1 MKIDTTIDPAEE
13 WDEFNRAKAA
23 VMMLGR
29 EQTRIDSIQ
38 TVARLV
44 GEADDLG
51 ADGAEQIYAVVGA
64 LQKRR
69 AFALILVLCLL
80 ARQAGL
86 GSPRLQQ
93 KEVQALIELGRLEE
107 AVRTARALAEATAAA
122 SPDDP
127 AAREDYALWE
137 TAKGNIGRAYKQAYI
152 NANRDPEAPPL
163 PDAQDLKAA
172 VETYLSVWRRNPG
185 KSTTYHAVN
194 AAALMMRGVR
204 DAAAGKPG
212 DFAWA
217 NGEMAREIAGD
228 ILRIHED
235 DLRDALTPGG
245 GGSGDV
251 WTLATCG
258 EAYLVLD
265 LLDDAA
271 LCYGAYAGLSAADA
285 FEIGSSLRQLEEV
298 WEFDG
303 TRRDDGGKLVRL
315 LKTALIDL
323 APGPR
328 GDAAS
333 DIQTDSVVLTP
344 TEAGLIQQDL
354 RDRDDESGKT
364 QDGYEAYFEKSRP
377 ARAVGRMEQVRKIA
391 GALRRAQSICA
402 IEALCEGRWRRMGTG
417 FVIRGEVLHEEWAGE
432 LLIVSNHH
440 VVSQADG
447 ALSSSYRR
455 CRANFI
461 EYDAITQSE
470 RQHPV
475 LFEGVLW
482 RSGERAHDAAVLKPR
497 GELPKFAAPLGPDDV
512 TDYLPRRPD
521 VDIDGTDMHVVILG
535 FPGGEDLQFSFGDEL
550 LLDHDACDP
559 GTVPNLD
566 REPDGRPVRLHYRT
580 PSLPG
585 SSGSPVFSAGDW
597 KLVAVHHRGQ
607 PNCRRLDPKDGNYEA
622 NEGIWLPSIRAAIR
636 RASVPADGGQQT
648 AADPQTATDTPETQ
662 APQGEWVKIPASAY
676 GAVQSVFSDGAAT
689 PTPQAPE
696 HRHSG
701 QENVVFGRQIGEPT
715 DGKTKPEPK
724 VSALEIP
731 GHAVIMPQDSPE
743 VFTRHLRSGK
753 FHGDLDAF
761 RAQTQGFE
769 TVIGDDNRTQIHET
783 DADPFRM
790 ICSLTVHWPNMSPT
804 AGTGFLIGQRILL
817 TAGHCVL
824 PGPGFPDP
832 TAIEIRPG
840 RSGPREPFAERLGP
854 VHAERI
860 SLHPNWSNG
869 FDPRFDVGAI
879 HLKAPVGETLGWFRV
894 GVRTPDEL
902 RRRWANVTG
911 YPGDKITSTASGQ
924 LYAAEQWHH
933 ATPISEVHD
942 GRVFYPADT
951 FAGQSGAP
959 VYILED
965 TDGRPTVVG
974 VHAYGTGPNAGQ
986 LAMENNSAAWIDP
999 AMLQV
1004 ISDWRS
1010 IT

>member
-13 WDEFNRAKAA
+13 RREFEAA
-23 VMMLGR
+23 RSEVLMLGR

-51 ADGAEQIYAVVGA
+51 AEGAEQIYAVVGA

-69 AFALILVLCLL
+69 AFALMLVLCLL

-107 AVRTARALAEATAAA
+107 AVRTARALAEATASA
-122 SPDDP
+122 SPEDESV
-127 AAREDYALWE
+127 REDYRLWE
-137 TAKGNIGRAYKQAYI
+137 TANGNIGRAYKQAYI
-152 NANRDPEAPPL
+152 NASREPDNPPL
-163 PDAQDLKAA
+163 PDEQDLQAA
-172 VETYLSVWRRNPG
+172 VETYLAVWRRNPG

-194 AAALMMRGVR
+194 AAALIMRGVR
-204 DAAAGKPG
+204 DGAAGKPG
-212 DFAWA
+212 DFSWA
-217 NGEMAREIAGD
+217 KAETAREIAGD
-228 ILRIHED
+228 ILRVHED
-235 DLRDALTPGG
+235 DLRGALTPGSG
-245 GGSGDV
+245 DNGDV

-265 LLDDAA
+265 LMEDAA

-285 FEIGSSLRQLEEV
+285 FEIGASLRQLEEV

-303 TRRDDGGKLVRL
+303 KTRDEGGKLVRL
-315 LKTALIDL
+315 LKTALINL
-323 APGPR
+323 APRSDGN
-328 GDAAS
+328 AAG
-333 DIQTDSVVLTP
+333 DIQTDSVTLTP

-354 RDRDDESGKT
+354 KNRTDDDAAT
-364 QDGYEAYFEKSRP
+364 QDGYEAYFEKRRP
-377 ARAVGRMEQVRKIA
+377 DRAQGRMEQVQKIA
-391 GALRRAQSICA
+391 GALRRALSICA
-402 IEALCEGRWRRMGTG
+402 IEALCEGRWQRMGTG
-417 FVIRGEVLHEEWAGE
+417 FVIRGEVLHEDWDGQV
-432 LLIVSNHH
+432 LIVSNHH
-440 VVSQADG
+440 VVSQSDG

-461 EYDAITQSE
+461 EYDPITQSE
-470 RQHPV
+470 KQHPV

-482 RSGERAHDAAVLKPR
+482 RSGERAHDVAVLKPR
-497 GELPKFAAPLGPDDV
+497 GDLPAFASPLGGDDV
-512 TDYLPRRPD
+512 CDYLPRRPD
-521 VDIDGTDMHVVILG
+521 PEIDGTDMHVVILG

-559 GTVPNLD
+559 GTVPNLE
-566 REPDGRPVRLHYRT
+566 RELNGRPVRLHYRT

-585 SSGSPVFSAGDW
+585 SSGSPVFSSGNW
-597 KLVAVHHRGQ
+597 KLVGIHHRGQ
-607 PNCRRLDPKDGNYEA
+607 PNCRRLLPKKGSYEA
-622 NEGIWLPSIRAAIR
+622 NEGIWLKSIQAAIAK
-636 RASVPADGGQQT
+636 ASVDAGQAT
-648 AADPQTATDTPETQ
+648 TDADPRTPEDVPETG
-662 APQGEWVKIPASAY
+662 APQGEWIKPPASAY
-676 GAVQSVFSDGAAT
+676 GAIQSVFSDGVAAT
-689 PTPQAPE
+689 SPQAPE
-696 HRHSG
+696 NRQTG
-701 QENVVFGRQIGEPT
+701 AEKVVFGKKIGTREEAPET
-715 DGKTKPEPK
+715 PEPAAA
-724 VSALEIP
+724 SLIIP
-731 GHAVIMPQDSPE
+731 GHRVSMPQDSPD
-743 VFTRHLRSGK
+743 VFARHLKSGR

-761 RAQTQGFE
+761 RARTQGFE

-783 DADPFRM
+783 ASDPFRM

-840 RSGPREPFAERLGP
+840 RSGPREPFADRFGP

-860 SLHPNWSNG
+860 SLHTHWSNG

-879 HLKAPVGETLGWFRV
+879 HLSAPVGEALGWFRV
-894 GVRTPDEL
+894 GVRTPDTL

-911 YPGDKITSTASGQ
+911 YPGDKVTPTGSGQ

-942 GRVFYPADT
+942 GRVYYPADT

-959 VYILED
+959 VYIIED
-965 TDGRPTVVG
+965 DNRPTVIG
-974 VHAYGTGPNAGQ
+974 VHAYGTGPNAGE
-986 LAMENNSAAWIDP
+986 LALENNSAAWIDP

-1010 IT
+1010 IS